1 MGVGVAA
8 GSASQIA
15 ADLTP
20 LSTFLRSLFATQ
32 QIVQPPYL
40 AINLIFNY
48 RTCNARKIDSDRMPV
63 EYGRWTRRC

>member
-40 AINLIFNY
+40 AINLIFKPGAN
-48 RTCNARKIDSDRMPV
+48 RKPQKKIQLQFS
-63 EYGRWTRRC
+63 